1 MEELKQIIITHWPTI
16 VQYALM
22 FVAYFLVFLYKNKI
36 TNTKTNLTTLFK
48 DTVAHL
54 SETETSLRND
64 ISAQLKLSKAKYQ
77 AAVDEIADLKVR
89 METQEK
95 VIKALIGG
103 TYEETC
109 TDADDETTDT

>member
-22 FVAYFLVFLYKNKI
+22 FVAYFLVFLYKSKVN
-36 TNTKTNLTTLFK
+36 NTKTNLTTLFK

-54 SETETSLRND
+54 SKTETGLRED
-64 ISAQLKLSKAKYQ
+64 IAVQLELSKAKYQ
-77 AAVDEIADLKVR
+77 AAVDEIADLKAR
-89 METQEK
+89 IETQEK
-95 VIKALIGG
+95 AIDALIGG

-109 TDADDETTDT
+109 TDTGNETTDT